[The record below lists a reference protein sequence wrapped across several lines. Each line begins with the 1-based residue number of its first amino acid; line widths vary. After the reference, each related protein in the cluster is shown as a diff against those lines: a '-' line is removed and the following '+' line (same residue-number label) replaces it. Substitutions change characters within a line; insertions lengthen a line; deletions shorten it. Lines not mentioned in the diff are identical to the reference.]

1 MRESNTWRSVADNPG
16 TRWELGKPS
25 CRQWP
30 FQRRFLV
37 LVAERGGV
45 CAWGSGVGEGRQEEV
60 IGSGMLCGCGPPSS
74 GKSGTVMNR
83 DRHDGLD
90 IARPQEECVVVGV
103 SPARRYGGEGS
114 NWRHRSL
121 VMA

>member
-1 MRESNTWRSVADNPG
+1 
-16 TRWELGKPS
+16 
-25 CRQWP
+25 
-30 FQRRFLV
+30 
-37 LVAERGGV
+37 
-45 CAWGSGVGEGRQEEV
+45 
-60 IGSGMLCGCGPPSS
+60 MLCGCGP
-74 GKSGTVMNR
+74 SGTVMNR